1 MRLKNLLP
9 FLLLL
14 VSSSLW
20 AARPFVTDDARLT
33 TAGSCQF
40 EGWTRFYRDSSE
52 YWALP
57 ACNPTGNLEF
67 TVGGGYAF
75 NKGPTPDPAADYV
88 FQLKS
93 LYKELETNSYGIGLA
108 VGTINHPN
116 NIPGPNLMGNY
127 YAYIPYSVS
136 FADDAFIT
144 HVNVGYAYDKVLNQ
158 NRALYGVG
166 AEINVIPKLM
176 LIVETF
182 GDSANN
188 PYWQSGFR
196 YSVIPNL
203 FQVDA
208 TIGQQFSNNLN
219 ARWFSLGIRFTP
231 ASIF

>member
-1 MRLKNLLP
+1 MRLKLLFT
-9 FLLLL
+9 FLLVLL
-14 VSSSLW
+14 SSPSW

-33 TAGSCQF
+33 TAGSCQL
-40 EGWTRFYRDSSE
+40 ESWTRIYNNNTE

-67 TVGGGYAF
+67 TLGAGVADYRGALPNPG
-75 NKGPTPDPAADYV
+75 ADYV

-108 VGTINHPN
+108 VGTIAHPN

-136 FADDAFIT
+136 FNDDKLIT
-144 HVNVGYAYDKVLNQ
+144 HINVGYAYDKVLAQ

-166 AEINVIPKLM
+166 AEINVINNLM

-188 PYWQSGFR
+188 PYWQSGVR

-203 FQVDA
+203 FQIDA

-219 ARWFSLGIRFTP
+219 ARWISFGLRFTP